1 MKLTRTPAALIGA
14 TALLATAGCG
24 PSAKLSLDLATQSV
38 TVPRIV
44 SPAAALLAPSA
55 PAPVA
60 LPPRPP
66 AVSQLPP
73 IPSGPPTAAPRPPVN
88 PCPKASP
95 NAAPAQTLGYV
106 VSAPPAPGTFTER
119 SSGNFASSTA
129 LGILTNPVLTTVTA
143 LPTQTSTTGQEV
155 RGWEVQQVDTMTK
168 ARQVAQFDIV
178 ESSPAPG
185 STAAG
190 VYLVGLAW
198 DDPVRGKL
206 SFQPAGNGIEV
217 LPSPVSR
224 SSSSAQYEGI
234 ATDPNTLTTLELVG
248 NVTGQKR
255 IDLCGNLVDTWTD
268 SLSGTLTSQTAQWNV
283 TWTLQWATAYGAAAV
298 QETLALAA
306 VSGSPT
312 WSRTLTSTTVPKAA
326 S

>member
-1 MKLTRTPAALIGA
+1 MNRTRTSAALAGVA
-14 TALLATAGCG
+14 ALLATTGCG
-24 PSAKLSLDLATQSV
+24 PSAKLSLDMATQSV
-38 TVPRIV
+38 TVPRV
-44 SPAAALLAPSA
+44 VVPAAALLAPSA

-66 AVSQLPP
+66 AVTQLPP
-73 IPSGPPTAAPRPPVN
+73 VPTGTPYVPPPPLAN

-95 NAAPAQTLGYV
+95 TAVPAETLGYV
-106 VSAPPAPGTFTER
+106 VTAPPATGTFTER
-119 SSGNFASSTA
+119 STGGFASSSR
-129 LGILTNPVLTTVTA
+129 LGILTNPVRTTITT
-143 LPTQTSTTGQEV
+143 LPTQTTTTGQQV
-155 RGWEVQQVDTMTK
+155 RGWQVQQVDAVTK
-168 ARQVAQFDIV
+168 VRQVAQFDVV

-185 STAAG
+185 ATAAG

-198 DDPVRGKL
+198 DDPVRGQL
-206 SFQPAGNGIEV
+206 SFQPTGNGVEI

-224 SSSSAQYEGI
+224 SSSAAQYEGI

-268 SLSGTLTSQTAQWNV
+268 SLSGTLTTKTAQWNV

-312 WSRTLTSTTVPKAA
+312 WSRTLTSTSVPKAA
-326 S
+326 A